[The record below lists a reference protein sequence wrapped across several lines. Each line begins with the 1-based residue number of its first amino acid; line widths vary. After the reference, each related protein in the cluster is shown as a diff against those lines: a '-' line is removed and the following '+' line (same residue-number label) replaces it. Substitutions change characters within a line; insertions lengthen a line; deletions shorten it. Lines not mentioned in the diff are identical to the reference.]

1 MQLTALK
8 PTADLFCAYL
18 RNALKDQL
26 QQGQMKAM
34 KAFVKTCYSETLM
47 IGSSPILDNERED
60 GSLVETQ
67 DDKGAGSVRT
77 FHGGLGL
84 QFKFPGDAKK

>member
-1 MQLTALK
+1 M
-8 PTADLFCAYL
+8 FCAYL
-18 RNALKDQL
+18 RNALKVQL

-34 KAFVKTCYSETLM
+34 KVFVKTCYSETLM

-60 GSLVETQ
+60 GSLVEPTENGTQ
-67 DDKGAGSVRT
+67 ASERT

-84 QFKFPGDAKK
+84 QFKFPGDAKKSV